1 MKFTLPMSDGYVIGW
16 GLWEAVRELWQNA
29 LDETADGICKASMTY
44 DGPSETDRERL
55 RITTTRGKLDHSML
69 VLGNTSKREQNLR
82 GKFGEGF
89 KLSLLVLARLGNPV
103 EVLTGVE
110 RWRPVLEHDDTFNST
125 VLNIYTEPV
134 EEREGVEFIVG
145 GVTASDWDLIRKNI
159 RPQDETFNT
168 ILEAPDQMGCIY
180 VGGLYVTTAK
190 GFKCGY
196 AFRAGAINLD
206 RDRGMVSGFDLAWKT
221 SELWTDRGGKRA
233 VELMNQEAPDVEY
246 VESHASPTS
255 RLALDQASYFSSS
268 YGIHAVPVSSQEE
281 IERATNAGIRWVL
294 VPEKV
299 KSVLRLLRSFFI
311 PTQASPVEQLKAFR
325 KNYEWHMDSRM
336 KHDLN
341 EIICN
346 MDPAERAKAA

>member
-29 LDETADGICKASMTY
+29 LDETADGVCKASLTY
-44 DGPSETDRERL
+44 DGNLL
-55 RITTTRGKLDHSML
+55 RIATTRGRLDHSML
-69 VLGNTSKREQNLR
+69 VLGNSSKREQNLR

-103 EVLTGVE
+103 EVLTGSE
-110 RWRPVLEHDDTFNST
+110 SWQPKLEHDDTFNSV
-125 VLNIYTEPV
+125 VLKIYTEPV

-145 GVTASDWDLIRKNI
+145 DVTESDWDTIRKNI
-159 RPQDETFNT
+159 RPQDETFNS
-168 ILEAPDQMGCIY
+168 ILEAPDQMGRIY
-180 VGGLYVTTAK
+180 VGGLYVTTVK

-196 AFRAGAINLD
+196 AFRAGTINLD
-206 RDRGMVSGFDLAWKT
+206 RDRGMVSGFDLAWET
-221 SELWTDRGGKRA
+221 SKLWTDRGGKRA
-233 VELMNQEAPDVEY
+233 VELMNEEAPDVEY
-246 VESHASPTS
+246 VESHAAPTS

-281 IERATNAGIRWVL
+281 IQRATNAGIKWVL

-311 PTQASPVEQLKAFR
+311 PTMASPLDQLKDFR
-325 KNYEWHMDSRM
+325 KKYVWNMDRTM
-336 KHDLN
+336 AHDLD
-341 EIICN
+341 EIIAS
-346 MDPAERAKAA
+346 MDPAERTKAA